1 MLYSVNV
8 SIHSVM
14 WNQFETVFNAMNN
27 LCAKKL
33 NDFGRDIPKKFFFC
47 IFSSQENSKIQKQD
61 VFKCI
66 LMVPH

>member
-1 MLYSVNV
+1 
-8 SIHSVM
+8 
-14 WNQFETVFNAMNN
+14 MNN
-27 LCAKKL
+27 LCAEKL